1 MAFTLPKLPK
11 FSGRTIAVLAVAGAL
26 GVGAVAAGASK
37 QQQAAAP
44 PKPADGQ
51 AAPLTADKAND
62 QTSLE
67 AAAAAEAKLV
77 QCRSARLIPV
87 NKTWGIPMPSVNGNS
102 STNCNLKYGD
112 TPHRGSDRTG
122 DPLTAIQVLQR
133 NLNSCYGT
141 KLTVDGI
148 YGKNTRAV
156 VTMVQRKHKIVV
168 DGIYG
173 PKTRSAM
180 NWRLYSSATRSWSKT
195 CSSPL

>member
-1 MAFTLPKLPK
+1 
-11 FSGRTIAVLAVAGAL
+11 
-26 GVGAVAAGASK
+26 
-37 QQQAAAP
+37 
-44 PKPADGQ
+44 
-51 AAPLTADKAND
+51 
-62 QTSLE
+62 
-67 AAAAAEAKLV
+67 
-77 QCRSARLIPV
+77 
-87 NKTWGIPMPSVNGNS
+87 MPSVNGSS

-133 NLNSCYGT
+133 NLNTCYGS

-156 VTMVQRKHKIVV
+156 VTMVQRKHKIIA

-180 NWRLYSSATRSWSKT
+180 NWRLYSTSTRSWSKT